1 MTHSTIRKKLHNYI
15 DTIEEKKLKA
25 MYTIF
30 EDEIE
35 NETHGEYSVELKALL
50 DKRYESYKKTG
61 LSVTEKEAN
70 KRINKLLKSAKK

>member
-1 MTHSTIRKKLHNYI
+1 MTRSTIRKKLHNYI

-30 EDEIE
+30 ENEIE
-35 NETHGEYSVELKALL
+35 NEYHEEYSADFKALL

-61 LSVTEKEAN
+61 LFITEKDAS
-70 KRINKLLKSAKK
+70 KRINKLLKSIKK